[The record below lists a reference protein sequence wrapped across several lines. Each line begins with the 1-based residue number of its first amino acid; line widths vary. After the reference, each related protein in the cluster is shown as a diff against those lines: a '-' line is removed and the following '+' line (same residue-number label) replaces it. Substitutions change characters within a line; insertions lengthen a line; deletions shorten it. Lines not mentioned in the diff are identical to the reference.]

1 MISFLQIFL
10 QPSLCNAYR
19 GSPTY
24 AVFTNADPTM
34 YRVFWLMYA
43 QVGDFCVSSGSP
55 TVPLT
60 RILRNEVFS
69 SRKIKGD
76 LMQKSQFKHV
86 NCLEQQQQ
94 CVKSTGFHKSCKNR
108 KKVRVIDPNFQTK
121 SCIFCLQVGLK
132 FAFQINYTEPDFS

>member
-1 MISFLQIFL
+1 MIIGPYIPQSKLSTSQLYAFLTKRRKMKKHRHSCNTLKWSMISFLQIFL

-86 NCLEQQQQ
+86 NSLE
-94 CVKSTGFHKSCKNR
+94 
-108 KKVRVIDPNFQTK
+108 
-121 SCIFCLQVGLK
+121 
-132 FAFQINYTEPDFS
+132 